1 MKLHM
6 TAWAQNREKEMCF
19 LLLLSSGD
27 VISLSVGLPLLPD
40 SVEPLV
46 GACLADGSSRLKRL
60 HVVGDGHGSDP
71 GGLNLGWH
79 HNALQL
85 AGLVHVLLC
94 GVSLPGL
101 GSLDWEE
108 DKLGLVFLQALNVQL
123 QSLNTPVAASYINA
137 DANGLGLLL

>member
-6 TAWAQNREKEMCF
+6 TAWAQNRTRDSF
-19 LLLLSSGD
+19 LLLLSSSD
-27 VISLSVGLPLLPD
+27 VISLSVGLPLFPD
-40 SVEPLV
+40 SVEALV
-46 GACLADGSSRLKRL
+46 STCLTDCSSRLERL
-60 HVVGDGHGSDP
+60 HVVGDRHGSDP

-123 QSLNTPVAASYINA
+123 QSLNTPVAAPHINA

>member
-6 TAWAQNREKEMCF
+6 TAWAQNREREMIF

-27 VISLSVGLPLLPD
+27 VIGLSVSLPLLPD
-40 SVEPLV
+40 SVEALV
-46 GACLADGSSRLKRL
+46 GACLTDGSSRLEGL
-60 HVVGDGHGSDP
+60 HVVGDRHGSDP

-94 GVSLPGL
+94 GVSF
-101 GSLDWEE
+101 
-108 DKLGLVFLQALNVQL
+108 LGLDALTGKRI
-123 QSLNTPVAASYINA
+123 SLALYSFR
-137 DANGLGLLL
+137 